1 MESGNPTQLA
11 FFARLKQHHLYG
23 VTVAYAVIAGFL
35 IQLASRVLPAL
46 GLEPVLPAVIIV
58 LLAGFPVALV
68 LAWMLIKPKDPAKY
82 SAWQKLHW
90 KLGAALSLAVVVAV
104 VFSGLYTW
112 KFAERRTVRLA
123 TKQAV
128 VESVAAS
135 ATAAF
140 HPPADSL
147 VVLPFKNLNGDP
159 QQQYFSDGITEE
171 LTSALGQN
179 PALRVIAWETA
190 SSLRHADFSP
200 GDIGRQLDVANIL
213 NGSILRVGDEVRITV
228 ELVNA
233 ISGYEVWSS
242 HYDGSFQD
250 IFKVQD
256 QVSQA
261 VASALQVQ
269 FAQADLPAGGTG
281 NPQAHELVL
290 KGRAL
295 RDKYNAASLAAAQ
308 KDFEQAITLDPNYAD
323 AHAELASTLI
333 ALTERSDLPLK
344 TTLPRARAE
353 AEKALALD
361 PRNAYALTALGI
373 VDSTAD
379 PPDVAKAR
387 AEFRKAL
394 ELDPSNA
401 TTHGDYGNVLPLKPG
416 LAEFREAV
424 LLNPAN
430 ETDWNNV
437 AVNAQDLGD
446 WALMAQAAQTLL
458 KLDPKVVDSAFAL
471 AYAYQQLHQYDKM
484 VAAFEMV
491 TPTTRLDRQLVHA
504 GRLTYR
510 ALGDFALRPQALA
523 ALRHLS
529 RRQANPDV
537 AGNLLQLYLA
547 LGDTQSALQLLENYC
562 PATPIGCN
570 DLAVSPIYQALHG
583 NPHFEALA
591 KKYTTVTLN

>member
-1 MESGNPTQLA
+1 MDSGNHTQLT

-46 GLEPVLPAVIIV
+46 GLEPVLPAGIIV

-68 LAWMLIKPKDPAKY
+68 LAWMLIKPKNPAKY

-90 KLGAALSLAVVVAV
+90 KLGAALSVAVVVAV

-112 KFAERRTVRLA
+112 KFAERRATRLA
-123 TKQAV
+123 VKQAA
-128 VESVAAS
+128 VESVAAP
-135 ATAAF
+135 ATPAF
-140 HPPADSL
+140 NPPTDSL

-159 QQQYFSDGITEE
+159 KQQYFSDGITEE

-190 SSLRHADFSP
+190 SSLRHANFSP
-200 GDIGRQLDVANIL
+200 GDIGRQLNVANIL
-213 NGSILRVGDEVRITV
+213 NGSILRAGDEVRITV

-233 ISGYEVWSS
+233 ITGYEVWSS

-261 VASALQVQ
+261 VASALKVK
-269 FAQADLPAGGTG
+269 FAQADLPVGGTS
-281 NPQAHELVL
+281 NPKAHELVL

-295 RDKYNAASLAAAQ
+295 RDKYNATSLAAAQ
-308 KDFEQAITLDPNYAD
+308 KNFEQAIALDPNYAD

-373 VDSTAD
+373 VDSSAD
-379 PPDVAKAR
+379 PPMSPRHVRNSAR
-387 AEFRKAL
+387 PLNLIPAMQPRMEITVMFCRSSQGWRNSGKRHCSI
-394 ELDPSNA
+394 PPTKPPGTMSQSTPRIWA
-401 TTHGDYGNVLPLKPG
+401 T
-416 LAEFREAV
+416 
-424 LLNPAN
+424 
-430 ETDWNNV
+430 
-437 AVNAQDLGD
+437 
-446 WALMAQAAQTLL
+446 
-458 KLDPKVVDSAFAL
+458 
-471 AYAYQQLHQYDKM
+471 
-484 VAAFEMV
+484 
-491 TPTTRLDRQLVHA
+491 
-504 GRLTYR
+504 GR
-510 ALGDFALRPQALA
+510 
-523 ALRHLS
+523 
-529 RRQANPDV
+529 
-537 AGNLLQLYLA
+537 
-547 LGDTQSALQLLENYC
+547 
-562 PATPIGCN
+562 
-570 DLAVSPIYQALHG
+570 
-583 NPHFEALA
+583 
-591 KKYTTVTLN
+591 